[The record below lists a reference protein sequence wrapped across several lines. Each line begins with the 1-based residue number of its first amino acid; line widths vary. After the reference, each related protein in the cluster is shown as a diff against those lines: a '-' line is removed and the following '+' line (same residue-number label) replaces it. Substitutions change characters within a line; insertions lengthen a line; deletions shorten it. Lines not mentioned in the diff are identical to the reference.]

1 MKKIFFFYVLILFAI
16 SVEANEV
23 EHFACECAES
33 KRQLI
38 PSSDYFEEVNCND
51 NWILSEDVNFNKIN
65 VKIYFDDEQK
75 NIGNNWVML
84 KGTNYCEPCA
94 LHNYKKTQTDLYF
107 SFSDYISYEG
117 QRTAINLN
125 YTLNRFNLNSDL
137 TISIIPKNPNNPS
150 LDKIDFE
157 KGLKTLVNKYSC
169 TKDKIF

>member
-1 MKKIFFFYVLILFAI
+1 MIEDI
-16 SVEANEV
+16 SI
-23 EHFACECAES
+23 AE
-33 KRQLI
+33 
-38 PSSDYFEEVNCND
+38 
-51 NWILSEDVNFNKIN
+51 
-65 VKIYFDDEQK
+65 
-75 NIGNNWVML
+75 
-84 KGTNYCEPCA
+84 
-94 LHNYKKTQTDLYF
+94 
-107 SFSDYISYEG
+107 